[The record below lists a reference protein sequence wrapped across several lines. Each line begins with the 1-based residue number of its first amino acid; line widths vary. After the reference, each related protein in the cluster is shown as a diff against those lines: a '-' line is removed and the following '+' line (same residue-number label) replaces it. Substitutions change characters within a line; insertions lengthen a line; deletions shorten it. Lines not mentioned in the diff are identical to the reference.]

1 MYLIVSF
8 QHLDVPQLKHLN
20 TEPGV
25 QEAFCR
31 LMEID
36 FFFCFQMKEW
46 YTRTGVPFLCMAVI
60 NGKLWL
66 TTGNFASLRH

>member
-36 FFFCFQMKEW
+36 LFFLLPDEGMVHSYGRALPVYGRHKWQ
-46 YTRTGVPFLCMAVI
+46 VMAY
-60 NGKLWL
+60 N
-66 TTGNFASLRH
+66 R